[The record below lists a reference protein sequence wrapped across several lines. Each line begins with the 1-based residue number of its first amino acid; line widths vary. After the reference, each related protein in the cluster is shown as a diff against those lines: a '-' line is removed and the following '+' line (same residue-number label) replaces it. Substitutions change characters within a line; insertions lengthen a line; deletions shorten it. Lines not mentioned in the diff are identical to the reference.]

1 MEYKMDIIEQA
12 RELGRA
18 IQKEESFINLH
29 KVQAKADADTELQK
43 YIGEFNLKRM
53 QINDEASKKDRDQE
67 KLTALNKEMRE
78 VYSRIMSNEN
88 MLAYN
93 EAKEAFD
100 KVLNRVM
107 AIVQQSAEGIDPEI
121 ADYNESCSGSCS
133 TCGGCG

>member
-1 MEYKMDIIEQA
+1 MDIIEQA

-53 QINDEASKKDRDQE
+53 QINEKKKKKDRDQE

>member
-1 MEYKMDIIEQA
+1 MDIIEQA

-67 KLTALNKEMRE
+67 KLTALNKEMR
-78 VYSRIMSNEN
+78 
-88 MLAYN
+88 
-93 EAKEAFD
+93 AFD

>member
-1 MEYKMDIIEQA
+1 MDIIEQA

-78 VYSRIMSNEN
+78 VYSQIMSNEN

-133 TCGGCG
+133 TCGCG

>member
-1 MEYKMDIIEQA
+1 MDIIEQA

-67 KLTALNKEMRE
+67 KLTQANKEMRE
-78 VYSRIMSNEN
+78 VYSKIMSNEN
-88 MLAYN
+88 MIAYN
-93 EAKEAFD
+93 DAKSAFD
-100 KVLNRVM
+100 AVLNRVS
-107 AIVQQSAEGIDPEI
+107 AIIQQCAQGADPET
-121 ADYNESCSGSCS
+121 ADAADCTGSCS
-133 TCGGCG
+133 TCGGCS

>member
-1 MEYKMDIIEQA
+1 MDIIEQA

-29 KVQAKADADTELQK
+29 KVQAKADEDTELQK

-88 MLAYN
+88 MLGYN
-93 EAKEAFD
+93 AAKAAFD
-100 KVLNRVM
+100 KELNR
-107 AIVQQSAEGIDPEI
+107 AKASVQQ
-121 ADYNESCSGSCS
+121 
-133 TCGGCG
+133 

>member
-1 MEYKMDIIEQA
+1 MDIIEQA

-133 TCGGCG
+133 TCGGW

>member
-1 MEYKMDIIEQA
+1 MDIIEQA

-78 VYSRIMSNEN
+78 VYSQIMSNEN

-133 TCGGCG
+133 TCGGCS

>member
-1 MEYKMDIIEQA
+1 MDIIEQA

-133 TCGGCG
+133 TCGGCS